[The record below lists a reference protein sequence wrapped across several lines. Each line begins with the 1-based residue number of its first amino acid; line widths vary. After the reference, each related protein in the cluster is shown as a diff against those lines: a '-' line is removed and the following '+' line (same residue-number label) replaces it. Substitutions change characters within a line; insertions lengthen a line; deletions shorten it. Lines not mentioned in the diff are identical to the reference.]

1 MKRTFTVNLN
11 NTVFNIDDDAYEV
24 LKKYQH
30 DVEERLSLEER
41 KEVMADIE
49 SRIAELFYEKLQKG
63 KTVVTLEDVEA
74 VINIM
79 GNPNQFEDGDFD
91 ESAKS
96 SGSDKNKRKRP
107 RRKLYRDGENA
118 ILGGV
123 AAGLAA
129 YLGWE
134 AIIIRLILIILLFL
148 GWGTLIPI
156 YLVMW
161 LIVPE
166 AKTISQKLEM
176 QGEEVTIERIKEE
189 AQNIKNYVE
198 SEAFKTSTASIGQR
212 LGSIFLLLAKI
223 FLGFIAVVVGF
234 VGLIVIGAL
243 MLTLSLMIFEPS
255 MVIGA
260 FPGWEFL
267 SPLRTALMILALL
280 LVIGIPIF
288 MVVFGAVRTIR
299 KKKTKTGAFPW
310 VMFVLW
316 LIGVFMA
323 IGLGAKT
330 FFLWSQ
336 NDFDIP
342 GVYWSDNMDDD
353 FVDEVRTVNAFQSL
367 KTGGALKIVLV
378 QDIVQSVVVQGHPS
392 ALSYLVTEVD
402 EDGVLNLYRQKVNLN
417 PGVNRPIRVSIGT
430 NQIETIDL
438 AGACSLET
446 TEKFQAENMN
456 LILSGASSAD
466 VNLAIFQNLK
476 LDLSGASKAE
486 LEGHSY
492 RLDADVDGA
501 SKLDAEEFI
510 VKNADI
516 QASGASS
523 VKADVSDSLKIRVSG
538 ASKFKSERKPLYL
551 QKHVS
556 GGSVVRVE

>member
-1 MKRTFTVNLN
+1 M
-11 NTVFNIDDDAYEV
+11 
-24 LKKYQH
+24 
-30 DVEERLSLEER
+30 
-41 KEVMADIE
+41 
-49 SRIAELFYEKLQKG
+49 
-63 KTVVTLEDVEA
+63 
-74 VINIM
+74 
-79 GNPNQFEDGDFD
+79 
-91 ESAKS
+91 
-96 SGSDKNKRKRP
+96 
-107 RRKLYRDGENA
+107 
-118 ILGGV
+118 GGV

-129 YLGWE
+129 YLGWDVVPVR
-134 AIIIRLILIILLFL
+134 IILILLLFF

-176 QGEEVTIERIKEE
+176 QGEDVTIERIKEE

-198 SEAFKTSTASIGQR
+198 SEDFKTSTASIGQR

-223 FLGFIAVVVGF
+223 FLGFIAVVMGF
-234 VGLIVIGAL
+234 VGLILIGAL
-243 MLTLSLMIFEPS
+243 LLTLSLMIFEPS
-255 MVIGA
+255 MLMGV

-280 LVIGIPIF
+280 FVIGIPIF
-288 MVVFGAVRTIR
+288 MIVFWAIRTLR
-299 KKKTKTGAFPW
+299 NKKTKTGALPW

-316 LIGVFMA
+316 LLGIFMI
-323 IGLGAKT
+323 IGLGTKT
-330 FFLWSQ
+330 FFHWSQ
-336 NDFDIP
+336 HDFDIP
-342 GVYWSDNMDDD
+342 GVYWSDDMDDD
-353 FVDEVRTVNAFQSL
+353 FVDEVRTVNAFQSI
-367 KTGGALKIVLV
+367 KTSGALKIVLV
-378 QDIVQSVVVQGHPS
+378 QDTVQSVVVQGHPS

-402 EDGVLNLYRQKVNLN
+402 EDGVLNLYRKKVNLH
-417 PGVNRPIRVSIGT
+417 PGINRPIRVSIGT
-430 NQIETIDL
+430 NQIEIIDL
-438 AGACSLET
+438 SGACSLET
-446 TEKFQAENMN
+446 MEKFQAEQMN

-466 VNLAIFQNLK
+466 VNLAISQNLK

-501 SKLDAEEFI
+501 SKLDAEDFI

-516 QASGASS
+516 HASGAST
-523 VKADVSDSLKIRVSG
+523 VKADVSDSLKVRVSG

-556 GGSVVRVE
+556 GASVVRVQ